1 MTHNMHEGGIGPPEG
16 PFQTVAVI
24 VEEHHS
30 VPVWTTGR
38 EDQSTR
44 ETATKTMP
52 LSSATTTSL
61 WLLAF
66 LAFRYFGRKI
76 YWAAAAGCLACP
88 HVTAKKRVHNQICP
102 HP

>member
-44 ETATKTMP
+44 GTAT
-52 LSSATTTSL
+52 
-61 WLLAF
+61 
-66 LAFRYFGRKI
+66 
-76 YWAAAAGCLACP
+76 
-88 HVTAKKRVHNQICP
+88 
-102 HP
+102 